1 MISIGFAFGA
11 YQVIGLIASSEY
23 IKIGSFYDSPHTLMI
38 TAWIFAVYFIASLS
52 NYLLINAN
60 RQKELLKINIA
71 ITFVNIG
78 LNLILIPHYSFIG
91 AAVATLISQVV
102 LTLATLSRLR

>member
-1 MISIGFAFGA
+1 
-11 YQVIGLIASSEY
+11 
-23 IKIGSFYDSPHTLMI
+23 MI

-71 ITFVNIG
+71 ITLLNIG
-78 LNLILIPHYSFIG
+78 LNLIFIPHYSFIG
-91 AAVATLISQVV
+91 AAVATLISQVI